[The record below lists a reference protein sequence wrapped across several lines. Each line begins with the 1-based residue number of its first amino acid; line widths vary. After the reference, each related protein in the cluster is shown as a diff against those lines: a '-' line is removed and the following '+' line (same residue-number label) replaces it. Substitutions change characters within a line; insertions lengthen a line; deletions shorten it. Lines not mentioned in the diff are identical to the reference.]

1 MIYTTCKYAPVELF
15 EGFGEEVMRLDP
27 NPVSFSCADGCGH
40 PNLCGFAKAVIEEV
54 KAKGI
59 RNLVFTDCCDAMRR
73 TYDVLQHEGMD
84 FLYMLPLPHKT
95 GEREIRI
102 LAHSLKSL
110 AAVYGAYTGKNFE
123 EDKAMAAC
131 LKRRGGKT
139 DPDID
144 AQPRLSFR
152 GAHGGAGLLSEVR
165 KTFSGLEVSD
175 ETCSGPR
182 IFVRLQEKTS
192 GEDFYTWYARLLLT
206 GQTSCLR
213 MSEAEDREI
222 LSAPGVKGI
231 VYHTIKFC
239 DYYSFEYKDFRENT
253 QLPLL
258 KIETDTT
265 PQSSGQL
272 CTRLEAFAETLGVRA
287 QNPQGGAKMKKNQSG
302 AKTRYAAGV
311 DSGSTSTDVVIMDEN
326 RNILGQVILPTGMS
340 AAESAKKALEEALEQ
355 ASLSQE
361 DLDVIVTTGYGRASV
376 GLEGNSVTEITCH
389 ARGANYL
396 FPQARTII
404 DIGGQDSKVIRVD
417 EKGTV
422 ENFIMNDKCAAGTG
436 RFLEM
441 QARAL
446 SLSMEEMSTL
456 GLSWKKEVHISNMCT
471 VFAESEVV
479 SLVAKNE
486 AVSDIIHGLNESVA
500 AKTVSLV
507 SRGKGQPGYCMTGG
521 VSRNAGVVQC
531 LGQKLREKI
540 LVSDQSQLCG
550 AIGAALIGL
559 EQAV

>member
-1 MIYTTCKYAPVELF
+1 
-15 EGFGEEVMRLDP
+15 
-27 NPVSFSCADGCGH
+27 
-40 PNLCGFAKAVIEEV
+40 
-54 KAKGI
+54 
-59 RNLVFTDCCDAMRR
+59 
-73 TYDVLQHEGMD
+73 
-84 FLYMLPLPHKT
+84 
-95 GEREIRI
+95 
-102 LAHSLKSL
+102 
-110 AAVYGAYTGKNFE
+110 
-123 EDKAMAAC
+123 
-131 LKRRGGKT
+131 
-139 DPDID
+139 
-144 AQPRLSFR
+144 
-152 GAHGGAGLLSEVR
+152 
-165 KTFSGLEVSD
+165 
-175 ETCSGPR
+175 
-182 IFVRLQEKTS
+182 
-192 GEDFYTWYARLLLT
+192 
-206 GQTSCLR
+206 
-213 MSEAEDREI
+213 
-222 LSAPGVKGI
+222 
-231 VYHTIKFC
+231 
-239 DYYSFEYKDFRENT
+239 
-253 QLPLL
+253 
-258 KIETDTT
+258 
-265 PQSSGQL
+265 
-272 CTRLEAFAETLGVRA
+272 
-287 QNPQGGAKMKKNQSG
+287 MKKNQSG

-311 DSGSTSTDVVIMDEN
+311 DSGSTSTDVVIMDAD

-389 ARGANYL
+389 ARGANYI

-417 EKGTV
+417 EKGAV

-531 LGQKLREKI
+531 LGQKLGEKV

-559 EQAV
+559 EQAF